1 MKNNNS
7 NSTRFSSKLI
17 ELVALAKK
25 CNARTHTPMIEYQSK
40 KKNMNRKWLKL
51 IEWLNR
57 PKKKSVL
64 IKLVT
69 RKPC

>member
-25 CNARTHTPMIEYQSK
+25 VQCTHTHTDDRISK
-40 KKNMNRKWLKL
+40 QKKNMNRKWLKL

-57 PKKKSVL
+57 PKKK
-64 IKLVT
+64 IRT
-69 RKPC
+69 H